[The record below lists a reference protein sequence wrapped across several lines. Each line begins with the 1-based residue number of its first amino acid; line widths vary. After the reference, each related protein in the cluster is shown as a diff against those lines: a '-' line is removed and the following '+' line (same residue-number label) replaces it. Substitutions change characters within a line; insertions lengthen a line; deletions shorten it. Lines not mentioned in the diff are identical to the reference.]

1 MAKDHIIYGKRCR
14 WNRRYYAWVS
24 DTGTLVLASDK
35 DNPFN
40 RTGMKSLYIKTDY
53 SGNKV
58 AAHPYGYEV
67 YIAEAVMECFC
78 PPRPSNG
85 KRYMINHRDGN
96 KLNCY
101 YRNLEWVPYHYTHAT
116 TSTVK
121 LSCHKHTLEV
131 GMDGSVKID
140 KKKASLHYSFFDPD
154 MGLEAVVDPHIRVP
168 REHSIYDDRV
178 YMDDIM
184 KDAGYIQGDD
194 AILSKPVILHRDEDW
209 MNFSSDNLEWVEE
222 TDPRYCS
229 YMEKKRKIKHEEC
242 IRINPGR
249 DVPDWF

>member
-40 RTGMKSLYIKTDY
+40 PTGMKSLYIKTDY

-78 PPRPSNG
+78 PPQPSNG

-154 MGLEAVVDPHIRVP
+154 MGLEAVVDPHICVP

-229 YMEKKRKIKHEEC
+229 YMEKQRKIMHEEC

-249 DVPDWF
+249 HVPDWF